1 MKLSEIMTS
10 EVEVIS
16 PDMSVKD
23 AALKMKQFDIGFIPV
38 CENDRMVGA
47 ITDRDI
53 AVRVV
58 AEGRDINQAKVREVM
73 TKQAFFC
80 FVDQSLEEATKI
92 MQDSQVRRIIVLDRN
107 KKIAGVISLGDLAL
121 AGQEE
126 EAAETLRETSEPAA

>member
-1 MKLSEIMTS
+1 MKVSEIMTND
-10 EVEVIS
+10 VEVIA
-16 PDMSVKD
+16 PDLPVKE
-23 AALKMKQFDIGFIPV
+23 AAMKMKQFDIGFVPV

-58 AEGRDINQAKVREVM
+58 AEGRDTNQVKIRDVM
-73 TKQAFFC
+73 TKQSFFC
-80 FVDQSLEEATKI
+80 FVDQDIEEATKV

-121 AGQEE
+121 AGQKE